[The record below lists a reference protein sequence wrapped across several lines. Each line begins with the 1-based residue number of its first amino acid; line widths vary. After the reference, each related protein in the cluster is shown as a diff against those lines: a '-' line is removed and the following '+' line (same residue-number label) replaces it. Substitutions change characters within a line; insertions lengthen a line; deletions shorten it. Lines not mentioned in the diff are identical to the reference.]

1 MTTTT
6 FTERVGLG
14 ERMYEHLEQN
24 EKELTALGLNVQ
36 YWKAVIRA
44 SIDAVKSAD
53 ERQEALKAE
62 LKASTV
68 SVNASDR
75 ESYTIVSGAID
86 AVVAAWGKRSENG
99 QILARM
105 RSKPH
110 RPNAP
115 ADVLPGGT
123 PPWQNQTDPR
133 GPCPRA

>member
-1 MTTTT
+1 
-6 FTERVGLG
+6 
-14 ERMYEHLEQN
+14 MYEHLEQN

-99 QILARM
+99 QIVARM
-105 RSKPH
+105 RSKLH

-115 ADVLPGGT
+115 ADVLPVGT
-123 PPWQNQTDPR
+123 PPS
-133 GPCPRA
+133 